1 MINNGKWLRSSFFWL
16 LIALILVVIVI
27 FFFRSQTAPQQV
39 SVTTILADLK
49 TDIAHNQLD
58 TLEVA
63 PDTVTLIR
71 GKAFDAIHES
81 ATINSSFDITN
92 VLKDNGIDYSNTSL
106 LVLQYDAPNPI
117 WNILGVIGSLLPFIL
132 LAIIF
137 IFIIRQS
144 QGANNQALSFGKS
157 RARMFTGNK
166 QSVTFSDV
174 AGVEE
179 AKQELQEIVE
189 FLKFPE
195 KFAALGARIP
205 KGLLLVGPPGTGKT
219 LISRAVAGEAGVP
232 FFSISGS
239 EFVEMF
245 VGVGASRVRDLF
257 EQAKRNSPCIVF
269 VDEIDAVGRQRGAGL
284 GGSHDEREQTLNQI
298 LVEMDGFDTNT
309 NVIVIAATNRPDV
322 LDPALLRPGRFDR
335 QVVLD
340 RPDIRGRIAILQVHA
355 KGKPLDTSITLD
367 TLAKQTPGF
376 SGADL
381 SNLLNEAAILA
392 ARRGKRR
399 IGMSELEEAIDR
411 VVAGPARKSRL
422 ISDREK
428 AITAYHE
435 VGHAL
440 VARMLPNTD
449 PVHKVSIVARG
460 QAGGFTMLLPTED
473 RYLWSKPQFE
483 DTLAYALGGHVAE
496 LIIFGEVTTGASNDI
511 ERVTKIARS
520 MVTEYGMSNLI
531 GPMAL
536 GHKDELVFLGRDFG
550 EQRNYSEQTAREI
563 DEEIRRIIQEA
574 FDKAYNILSQNK
586 KRLIMISER
595 LIKEETLE
603 GPLFESLFNQQVGD
617 EYEEGPSILAG
628 MPGISPSSQ
637 TPNGKE
643 QRNLLPGG
651 YQLPPQLQPPYNRE
665 ASA

>member
-1 MINNGKWLRSSFFWL
+1 MSSGGKWLRTSFIW
-16 LIALILVVIVI
+16 LILALALVLIIVV
-27 FFFRSQTAPQQV
+27 FFRPSSDMTTVNV
-39 SVTTILADLK
+39 STILNDIK
-49 TDIAHNQLD
+49 TDMSGNHKD
-58 TLEVA
+58 TLSVSSSTITLTRGQDSNKEVA
-63 PDTVTLIR
+63 N
-71 GKAFDAIHES
+71 
-81 ATINSSFDITN
+81 INDSFDITR
-92 VLKDNGIDYSNTSL
+92 VLKDNNINYTNNPF
-106 LVLQYDAPNPI
+106 LVLQYEPPSALGA
-117 WNILGVIGSLLPFIL
+117 WLNILGGLIPFIL
-132 LAIIF
+132 IGGLLIF
-137 IFIIRQS
+137 MMRQA
-144 QGANNQALSFGKS
+144 QGSNNQALSFGKS
-157 RARMFTGNK
+157 RARMFMGNK
-166 QSVTFSDV
+166 PTVTFADV
-174 AGVEE
+174 AGVDE

-189 FLKFPE
+189 FLKFPD

-257 EQAKRNSPCIVF
+257 DQAKRNSPCIVF

-309 NVIVIAATNRPDV
+309 NVIVVAATNRPDV

-355 KGKPLDTSITLD
+355 KGKPLDTGVTLD

-381 SNLLNEAAILA
+381 ANLLNEAAILA
-392 ARRGKRR
+392 ARRNKRK

-411 VVAGPARKSRL
+411 VVAGPARKSRI
-422 ISDREK
+422 ISEREK
-428 AITAYHE
+428 AITGYHE

-483 DTLAYALGGHVAE
+483 DMLAYVLGGHVAE

-520 MVTEYGMSNLI
+520 MVTEYGMSSRI

-536 GHKDELVFLGRDFG
+536 GHKEELVFLGRDFG
-550 EQRNYSEQTAREI
+550 EQRNYSEQTAREV

-574 FDKAYNILSQNK
+574 FDKAYHVLLQNK
-586 KRLIMISER
+586 TRLILISER

-603 GPLFESLFNQQVGD
+603 GPMFESLFNQPIDNGQ
-617 EYEEGPSILAG
+617 YESPSILAG
-628 MPGISPSSQ
+628 IPRLDSAG
-637 TPNGKE
+637 NAE
-643 QRNLLPGG
+643 RALLPEPGAS
-651 YQLPPQLQPPYNRE
+651 YPLPPQLQPPYNNGE
-665 ASA
+665 

>member
-1 MINNGKWLRSSFFWL
+1 MTSNRKWLRPSVFWL
-16 LIALILVVIVI
+16 LLTLVAVGIVVYIFRPQTDTQSVNVSTILVDI
-27 FFFRSQTAPQQV
+27 
-39 SVTTILADLK
+39 K
-49 TDIAHNQLD
+49 TDIAKNQQDQLTVAD
-58 TLEVA
+58 NSITL
-63 PDTVTLIR
+63 TR
-71 GKAFDAIHES
+71 GNKSDSPQES
-81 ATINSSFDITN
+81 ATVNSSFDITK
-92 VLKDNGIDYSNTSL
+92 VLKDNNIDYSNTHV
-106 LVLQYDAPNPI
+106 LVLQYNPPNPL
-117 WNILGVIGSLLPFIL
+117 WGWLGALVGILPFLFLGGL
-132 LAIIF
+132 LIF
-137 IFIIRQS
+137 MMRQA
-144 QGANNQALSFGKS
+144 QGSNNQAMSFGKS

-166 QSVTFSDV
+166 TTVTFADV

-189 FLKFPE
+189 FLKYPE
-195 KFAALGARIP
+195 KFVALGARIP

-257 EQAKRNSPCIVF
+257 DQAKHNSPCIVF

-309 NVIVIAATNRPDV
+309 NVIVIAATNRPDI

-335 QVVLD
+335 QIVLD
-340 RPDIRGRIAILQVHA
+340 RPDIRGRIAILNVHA
-355 KGKPLDTSITLD
+355 KGKPLDPSITLD

-399 IGMSELEEAIDR
+399 IGMSELEEAVDR
-411 VVAGPARKSRL
+411 VVAGPARKSRI
-422 ISDREK
+422 ISEREK
-428 AITAYHE
+428 SITAYHE

-483 DTLAYALGGHVAE
+483 DMLAYALGGHVAE
-496 LIIFGEVTTGASNDI
+496 LLTFGEVTTGASNDI

-520 MVTEYGMSNLI
+520 MVTEYGMSSRI
-531 GPMAL
+531 GPIAL

-563 DEEIRRIIQEA
+563 DEEVRRIVQES
-574 FDKAYNILSQNK
+574 FDKAYNVLSQNK
-586 KRLIMISER
+586 TRLILISER

-603 GPLFESLFNQQVGD
+603 GPLFESLFNQHVND
-617 EYEEGPSILAG
+617 EQYESPSVLAG
-628 MPGISPSSQ
+628 IPEVTVNGNNGEQKSLPRPS
-637 TPNGKE
+637 TPAA
-643 QRNLLPGG
+643 
-651 YQLPPQLQPPYNRE
+651 YQLPRQIQPPYNGTGV
-665 ASA
+665 

>member
-1 MINNGKWLRSSFFWL
+1 MSNNGKWLRASIFWL
-16 LIALILVVIVI
+16 LITLAIVLVAVFI
-27 FFFRSQTAPQQV
+27 FRPQPSATSVNV
-39 SVTTILADLK
+39 STILNHIK
-49 TDIAHNQLD
+49 TDMAKNQQD
-58 TLEVA
+58 TLDVA
-63 PDTVTLIR
+63 SDTITLTR
-71 GKAFDAIHES
+71 GKGQDAPKEAAS
-81 ATINSSFDITN
+81 INDSFDITR
-92 VLKDNGIDYSNTSL
+92 VLKDNGIDYANNSL
-106 LVLQYDAPNPI
+106 LVLQYESPSELWGWLSTIGGLIPFL
-117 WNILGVIGSLLPFIL
+117 ILGALL
-132 LAIIF
+132 IF
-137 IFIIRQS
+137 MLRQA
-144 QGANNQALSFGKS
+144 QGTNNQAMSFGKS
-157 RARMFTGNK
+157 RARMFMGNK
-166 QSVTFSDV
+166 PTVTFADV

-189 FLKFPE
+189 FLKYPE
-195 KFAALGARIP
+195 KFVALGARIP

-257 EQAKRNSPCIVF
+257 DQAKRNSPCIVF

-309 NVIVIAATNRPDV
+309 NVIVIAATNRPDI

-340 RPDIRGRIAILQVHA
+340 RPDIRGRVAILQVHA
-355 KGKPLDTSITLD
+355 KGKPLETGISLE

-381 SNLLNEAAILA
+381 SNLLNEAAILS
-392 ARRGKRR
+392 ARRNKRK

-411 VVAGPARKSRL
+411 VVAGPARKSRI
-422 ISDREK
+422 ISEREK

-483 DTLAYALGGHVAE
+483 DMLAYALGGHVAE

-511 ERVTKIARS
+511 ERVTKVARS
-520 MVTEYGMSNLI
+520 MVTEYGMSSRI

-536 GHKDELVFLGRDFG
+536 GHKEELVFLGRDFG
-550 EQRNYSEQTAREI
+550 EQRNYSEQTAREV
-563 DEEIRRIIQEA
+563 DEEVRRIIQEA
-574 FDKAYNILSQNK
+574 FDKAYNVLTQNK
-586 KRLIMISER
+586 TRLIMISER

-603 GPLFESLFNQQVGD
+603 GPIFESLFNQQLSD
-617 EYEEGPSILAG
+617 EQYDSPSVLAG
-628 MPGISPSSQ
+628 SGIIPPEEDEQKSLPMPGAA
-637 TPNGKE
+637 
-643 QRNLLPGG
+643 
-651 YQLPPQLQPPYNRE
+651 YQLPPQFQPPYTSE

>member
-1 MINNGKWLRSSFFWL
+1 MSSSGKWIRTSILLLLVAVAIVLIIFIFRAPSS
-16 LIALILVVIVI
+16 AK
-27 FFFRSQTAPQQV
+27 QV
-39 SVTTILADLK
+39 TVSTILADIK
-49 TDIAHNQLD
+49 SDTAHRQQD
-58 TLEVA
+58 TLDVGSGMLTLTRGPGQNAAQETA
-63 PDTVTLIR
+63 NISDTFDVTQ
-71 GKAFDAIHES
+71 
-81 ATINSSFDITN
+81 
-92 VLKDNGIDYSNTSL
+92 VLKDNGINYTNNGYLT
-106 LVLQYDAPNPI
+106 LQYDAPSALGT
-117 WNILGVIGSLLPFIL
+117 WLNIFLSLIPFLLIGGVL
-132 LAIIF
+132 IF
-137 IFIIRQS
+137 FMRQA
-144 QGANNQALSFGKS
+144 QGTNNQAMSFGKS
-157 RARMFTGNK
+157 RARMILGNK
-166 QSVTFSDV
+166 PSVTFTDV

-189 FLKFPE
+189 FLKYPE
-195 KFAALGARIP
+195 KFVAVGARIP

-257 EQAKRNSPCIVF
+257 DQAKKNSPCIVF

-355 KGKPLDTSITLD
+355 KNKPLEKKISLE
-367 TLAKQTPGF
+367 TLARQTPGF

-381 SNLLNEAAILA
+381 ANLLNEAAILA
-392 ARRGKRR
+392 ARRNRR
-399 IGMSELEEAIDR
+399 TISISELEEAIDR
-411 VVAGPARKSRL
+411 VVAGPARKSRI
-422 ISDREK
+422 ISEREK

-473 RYLWSKPQFE
+473 RYLWSKPQF
-483 DTLAYALGGHVAE
+483 DDLLAYALGGHVAE

-511 ERVTKIARS
+511 ERVTKVARS
-520 MVTEYGMSNLI
+520 MVTEYGMSSRI

-536 GHKDELVFLGRDFG
+536 GHKEELVFLGRDLS
-550 EQRNYSEQTAREI
+550 EQRNYSEQTAREV
-563 DEEIRRIIQEA
+563 DEEVRRIIQEA
-574 FDKAYNILSQNK
+574 FDRAYQTLMQNK
-586 KRLIMISER
+586 TRLIMISER

-603 GPLFESLFNQQVGD
+603 GPAFEALFNQPID
-617 EYEEGPSILAG
+617 EDQYAMPSILAG
-628 MPGISPSSQ
+628 MS
-637 TPNGKE
+637 NGNAGTNGNQGQPK
-643 QRNLLPGG
+643 LLPEAGFGG
-651 YQLPPQLQPPYNRE
+651 
-665 ASA
+665 SA

>member
-1 MINNGKWLRSSFFWL
+1 MTSSGKWLRNSFIW
-16 LIALILVVIVI
+16 LILALVVVLIIVL
-27 FFFRSQTAPQQV
+27 FFHSGSDATQV
-39 SVTTILADLK
+39 NVSTILNDIK
-49 TDIAHNQLD
+49 TDIARNQTD
-58 TLEVA
+58 TLLVSS
-63 PDTVTLIR
+63 DTITLTR
-71 GKAFDAIHES
+71 GQDQSKES
-81 ATINSSFDITN
+81 ANINSTFDITQ
-92 VLKDNGIDYSNTSL
+92 VLKDNNIDYTNNKQ
-106 LVLQYDAPNPI
+106 LVLQYDTPSAVGA
-117 WNILGVIGSLLPFIL
+117 WLNILGGLLPFLFIGGL
-132 LAIIF
+132 LIF
-137 IFIIRQS
+137 MMRQAHGS
-144 QGANNQALSFGKS
+144 NNQALSFGKS

-166 QSVTFSDV
+166 STVTFADV

-189 FLKFPE
+189 FLKFPD

-257 EQAKRNSPCIVF
+257 DQAKKNSPCIVF

-335 QVVLD
+335 QIVLD
-340 RPDIRGRIAILQVHA
+340 RPDIRGRISILQVHA
-355 KGKPLDTSITLD
+355 KGKPFETSISLEV
-367 TLAKQTPGF
+367 LAKQTPGF

-381 SNLLNEAAILA
+381 ANLLNEAAILA
-392 ARRGKRR
+392 ARRNKRK
-399 IGMSELEEAIDR
+399 ISMSELEEAIDR
-411 VVAGPARKSRL
+411 VVAGPARKSRI
-422 ISDREK
+422 ISEREK

-483 DTLAYALGGHVAE
+483 DILAYALGGHVAE

-520 MVTEYGMSNLI
+520 MVTEYGMSSRI

-536 GHKDELVFLGRDFG
+536 GHKEELVFLGRDFG

-563 DEEIRRIIQEA
+563 DEEIRRIIQDA
-574 FDKAYNILSQNK
+574 FDKAYNVLLSNK
-586 KRLIMISER
+586 RRLIMISER
-595 LIKEETLE
+595 LMQEETLE
-603 GPLFESLFNQQVGD
+603 GPLFESLFNQPIDSDQ
-617 EYEEGPSILAG
+617 YESPSVLAG
-628 MPGISPSSQ
+628 MPHLKPSA
-637 TPNGKE
+637 NGDQPILTE
-643 QRNLLPGG
+643 NGSSYL
-651 YQLPPQLQPPYNRE
+651 LPPQLQPPYIE
-665 ASA
+665 GEISE

>member
-1 MINNGKWLRSSFFWL
+1 MSSGGKWLRTSFIW
-16 LIALILVVIVI
+16 LILALALVLIIVV
-27 FFFRSQTAPQQV
+27 FFRPSSDMTTVNV
-39 SVTTILADLK
+39 STILNDIKADMSRNLK
-49 TDIAHNQLD
+49 D
-58 TLEVA
+58 TLSVSSNTITLTRGEDSNKEVA
-63 PDTVTLIR
+63 N
-71 GKAFDAIHES
+71 
-81 ATINSSFDITN
+81 INDSFDITR
-92 VLKDNGIDYSNTSL
+92 VLKDNNINYTNNPF
-106 LVLQYDAPNPI
+106 LVLQYEPPSALGA
-117 WNILGVIGSLLPFIL
+117 WLNILGGLIPFIL
-132 LAIIF
+132 IGGLLIF
-137 IFIIRQS
+137 MMRQA
-144 QGANNQALSFGKS
+144 QGSNNQALSFGKS
-157 RARMFTGNK
+157 RARMFMGNK
-166 QSVTFSDV
+166 PTVTFADV
-174 AGVEE
+174 AGVDE

-189 FLKFPE
+189 FLKFPD

-257 EQAKRNSPCIVF
+257 DQAKRNSPCIVF

-309 NVIVIAATNRPDV
+309 NVIVVAATNRPDV

-355 KGKPLDTSITLD
+355 KGKPLDTGVTLD

-381 SNLLNEAAILA
+381 ANLLNEAAILA
-392 ARRGKRR
+392 ARRNKRK

-411 VVAGPARKSRL
+411 VVAGPARKSRI
-422 ISDREK
+422 ISEREK
-428 AITAYHE
+428 AITGYHE

-483 DTLAYALGGHVAE
+483 DMLAYALGGHVAE

-520 MVTEYGMSNLI
+520 MVTEYGMSSRI

-536 GHKDELVFLGRDFG
+536 GHKEELVFLGRDFG
-550 EQRNYSEQTAREI
+550 EQRNYSEQTAREV

-574 FDKAYNILSQNK
+574 FDKAYHVLLQNK
-586 KRLIMISER
+586 TRLIMISER

-603 GPLFESLFNQQVGD
+603 GPMFESLFNQPIDNSQ
-617 EYEEGPSILAG
+617 YESPSILAG
-628 MPGISPSSQ
+628 IPRRDSAG
-637 TPNGKE
+637 NAE
-643 QRNLLPGG
+643 RALLPEPGAS
-651 YQLPPQLQPPYNRE
+651 YPLPPQLQPPYNNGE
-665 ASA
+665 

>member
-1 MINNGKWLRSSFFWL
+1 MTSSGKWLRNSFIW
-16 LIALILVVIVI
+16 LILALVVVLIIVL
-27 FFFRSQTAPQQV
+27 FFHSGSDTTQV
-39 SVTTILADLK
+39 NVSTILNDIK
-49 TDIAHNQLD
+49 TDIARNQAD
-58 TLEVA
+58 TLLVGS
-63 PDTVTLIR
+63 DTITLTR
-71 GKAFDAIHES
+71 GQDQAKES
-81 ATINSSFDITN
+81 ANINSTFDITQ
-92 VLKDNGIDYSNTSL
+92 VLKDNNIDYTNSKQ
-106 LVLQYDAPNPI
+106 LVLEYDTPSSVGA
-117 WNILGVIGSLLPFIL
+117 WLNILGGLLPFL
-132 LAIIF
+132 LLGGLLIF
-137 IFIIRQS
+137 MMRQA
-144 QGANNQALSFGKS
+144 QGSNNQALSFGKS

-166 QSVTFSDV
+166 STVTFADV

-189 FLKFPE
+189 FLKFPD

-257 EQAKRNSPCIVF
+257 DQAKKNSPCIVF

-335 QVVLD
+335 QIVLD
-340 RPDIRGRIAILQVHA
+340 RPDIRGRISILQVHA
-355 KGKPLDTSITLD
+355 KGKPFETSISLEI
-367 TLAKQTPGF
+367 LAKQTPGF

-381 SNLLNEAAILA
+381 ANLLNEAAILA
-392 ARRGKRR
+392 ARRNKRK
-399 IGMSELEEAIDR
+399 ISMGELEEAIDR
-411 VVAGPARKSRL
+411 VVAGPARKSRI
-422 ISDREK
+422 ISEREK

-483 DTLAYALGGHVAE
+483 DMLAYALGGHVAE

-520 MVTEYGMSNLI
+520 MVTEYGMSSRI

-563 DEEIRRIIQEA
+563 DEEIRRIIQDA
-574 FDKAYNILSQNK
+574 FDKAYNVLLSNK
-586 KRLIMISER
+586 RRLIMISER
-595 LIKEETLE
+595 LMREETLE
-603 GPLFESLFNQQVGD
+603 GPLFESLFNQPIDSDQFD
-617 EYEEGPSILAG
+617 SPSVLAG
-628 MPGISPSSQ
+628 MPHLKPSA
-637 TPNGKE
+637 NGDQPVLTE
-643 QRNLLPGG
+643 NGSSYL
-651 YQLPPQLQPPYNRE
+651 LPPQLQPPYVE
-665 ASA
+665 GEISE

>member
-1 MINNGKWLRSSFFWL
+1 MSSGGKWLRTSFIWLILALALVL
-16 LIALILVVIVI
+16 LIIV
-27 FFFRSQTAPQQV
+27 FFRPSSDTSPADV
-39 SVTTILADLK
+39 STILNHIKADVAKGQKDTLSVSATAITLTRGQSSIK
-49 TDIAHNQLD
+49 DIANIND
-58 TLEVA
+58 TF
-63 PDTVTLIR
+63 DVTQ
-71 GKAFDAIHES
+71 
-81 ATINSSFDITN
+81 
-92 VLKDNGIDYSNTSL
+92 VLKDNGIDYTNGHL
-106 LVLQYDAPNPI
+106 LVLQYEPPSALGA
-117 WNILGVIGSLLPFIL
+117 WLNILGGLIPFIL
-132 LAIIF
+132 IGGLLLF
-137 IFIIRQS
+137 MMRQA
-144 QGANNQALSFGKS
+144 QGSNNQAMSFGKS
-157 RARMFTGNK
+157 RARMFMGNK
-166 QSVTFSDV
+166 STVTFADV

-189 FLKFPE
+189 FLKYPD
-195 KFAALGARIP
+195 KFVALGARIP

-257 EQAKRNSPCIVF
+257 DQAKRNSPCIVF

-340 RPDIRGRIAILQVHA
+340 RPDIRGRSSILQVHA
-355 KGKPLDTSITLD
+355 KGKPLESSVTLE

-381 SNLLNEAAILA
+381 ANLLNEAAILA
-392 ARRGKRR
+392 ARRNKRK

-411 VVAGPARKSRL
+411 VVAGPARKSRI
-422 ISDREK
+422 ISEREK

-440 VARMLPNTD
+440 VARTLPNTD

-483 DTLAYALGGHVAE
+483 DILAYALGGHVAE

-520 MVTEYGMSNLI
+520 MVTEYGMSSRI

-536 GHKDELVFLGRDFG
+536 GHKEELVFLGRDFG

-563 DEEIRRIIQEA
+563 DEEIHRIIQEA
-574 FDKAYNILSQNK
+574 FDKAYHVLLQNK
-586 KRLIMISER
+586 SRLIMISER

-603 GPLFESLFNQQVGD
+603 GTVFESLFNQPIDNSQF
-617 EYEEGPSILAG
+617 ESPSILAG
-628 MPGISPSSQ
+628 MPHLDTLVNS
-637 TPNGKE
+637 E
-643 QRNLLPGG
+643 QALLPEPGSS
-651 YQLPPQLQPPYNRE
+651 YPLPPQFQQPYSNGE
-665 ASA
+665 

>member
-1 MINNGKWLRSSFFWL
+1 MTTNGKWLRTSIFWL
-16 LIALILVVIVI
+16 LIALAIVVIVI
-27 FFFRSQTAPQQV
+27 LIVHPTSGTRQV
-39 SVTTILADLK
+39 TVSTILNDIKADINK
-49 TDIAHNQLD
+49 GQKD
-58 TLEVA
+58 TLSVGNNTLTLTRGASSDA
-63 PDTVTLIR
+63 PM
-71 GKAFDAIHES
+71 ES
-81 ATINSSFDITN
+81 ATVNDTFDITR
-92 VLKDNGIDYSNTSL
+92 VLKDSGIDYANNNL
-106 LVLQYDAPNPI
+106 LVLQYETPNAI
-117 WNILGVIGSLLPFIL
+117 WGWLGALGGLLPFLFLGGL
-132 LAIIF
+132 LIF
-137 IFIIRQS
+137 MMRQA
-144 QGANNQALSFGKS
+144 QGSNNQAMSFGKS
-157 RARMFTGNK
+157 RARMFMGNK
-166 QSVTFSDV
+166 SSVTFADV

-189 FLKFPE
+189 FLKYPE
-195 KFAALGARIP
+195 KFVALGARIP

-257 EQAKRNSPCIVF
+257 DQAKRNSPCIVF

-340 RPDIRGRIAILQVHA
+340 RPDIRGRIAILQVHT
-355 KGKPLDTSITLD
+355 KNKPLETSITLD
-367 TLAKQTPGF
+367 VLAKQTPGF

-381 SNLLNEAAILA
+381 ANLLNEAAILA
-392 ARRGKRR
+392 ARRNKRK
-399 IGMSELEEAIDR
+399 IGLSELEEAIDR
-411 VVAGPARKSRL
+411 VVAGPARKSRI
-422 ISDREK
+422 ISERER

-520 MVTEYGMSNLI
+520 MVTEYGMSSRI
-531 GPMAL
+531 GPIAL
-536 GHKDELVFLGRDFG
+536 GHKEELVFLGRDFG

-563 DEEIRRIIQEA
+563 DEEVHRIVQEA
-574 FDKAYNILSQNK
+574 FDKAYNILLQNK
-586 KRLIMISER
+586 RRLILISER

-603 GPLFESLFNQQVGD
+603 GRLFESLFNEPMND
-617 EYEEGPSILAG
+617 EQYESPSILAG
-628 MPGISPSSQ
+628 IPGANLNGAGEQKSLPMPKAPYP
-637 TPNGKE
+637 TPF
-643 QRNLLPGG
+643 Q
-651 YQLPPQLQPPYNRE
+651 QPYNGE

>member
-1 MINNGKWLRSSFFWL
+1 MAR
-16 LIALILVVIVI
+16 
-27 FFFRSQTAPQQV
+27 
-39 SVTTILADLK
+39 
-49 TDIAHNQLD
+49 NQKD
-58 TLEVA
+58 TLQVA
-63 PDTVTLIR
+63 STSITLIR
-71 GKAFDAIHES
+71 GTGTNPAQEV
-81 ATINSSFDITN
+81 ATVNNSFDITR
-92 VLKDNGIDYSNTSL
+92 VLKDNNINYSNNKL
-106 LVLQYDAPNPI
+106 LVLQYETPSPVWA
-117 WNILGVIGSLLPFIL
+117 WLGAIASFLPFLFIAGIL
-132 LAIIF
+132 LF
-137 IFIIRQS
+137 MMRQA
-144 QGANNQALSFGKS
+144 QGSNNQALSFGKS
-157 RARMFTGNK
+157 RARMFTPNK
-166 QSVTFSDV
+166 QVITFADV

-179 AKQELQEIVE
+179 AKQELQEVVE
-189 FLKFPE
+189 FLKYPE

-298 LVEMDGFDTNT
+298 LVEMDGFDTGT

-335 QVVLD
+335 QIVLD
-340 RPDIRGRIAILQVHA
+340 RPDIRGRVAILEVHS
-355 KGKPLDTSITLD
+355 KGKPFDPKITLD
-367 TLAKQTPGF
+367 TIAKQTPGF

-392 ARRGKRR
+392 ARRNKRR

-411 VVAGPARKSRL
+411 VVAGPARKSRI
-422 ISDREK
+422 ISEREK

-511 ERVTKIARS
+511 ERVTKVARS
-520 MVTEYGMSNLI
+520 MVTEYGMSSRI
-531 GPMAL
+531 GPIAL

-563 DEEIRRIIQEA
+563 DEEIRRIVQEA
-574 FDKAYNILSQNK
+574 FDKAYNILLQNK
-586 KRLIMISER
+586 KRLILISER

-603 GPLFESLFNQQVGD
+603 GPLFESLFNQQIGD
-617 EYEEGPSILAG
+617 EQYESPSILAG
-628 MPGISPSSQ
+628 IPHTEASANGTIEQKSLPMPGSTYS
-637 TPNGKE
+637 
-643 QRNLLPGG
+643 LPTHF
-651 YQLPPQLQPPYNRE
+651 QPPYGNE

>member
-1 MINNGKWLRSSFFWL
+1 MTSSGKWLRTSFFWL
-16 LIALILVVIVI
+16 LIALIVVGVI
-27 FFFRSQTAPQQV
+27 IFIFRPQSDTKSVNV
-39 SVTTILADLK
+39 STVLS
-49 TDIAHNQLD
+49 DIKSDINKNQQD
-58 TLEVA
+58 TLN
-63 PDTVTLIR
+63 VTSNTITLTR
-71 GKAFDAIHES
+71 GKSSDAPKEA
-81 ATINSSFDITN
+81 ATVNNSFDITK
-92 VLKDNGIDYSNTSL
+92 VLKDNAIDYSNNGL
-106 LVLQYDAPNPI
+106 LILQYDSPNPV
-117 WNILGVIGSLLPFIL
+117 WGWLAAFGGILPIL
-132 LAIIF
+132 LFGGLLIF
-137 IFIIRQS
+137 MMRQA
-144 QGANNQALSFGKS
+144 QGTNNQAMSFGKS
-157 RARMFTGNK
+157 RARIFVGNK
-166 QSVTFSDV
+166 TTVTFADV

-189 FLKFPE
+189 FLKYPE

-257 EQAKRNSPCIVF
+257 DQAKRNSPCIVF

-340 RPDIRGRIAILQVHA
+340 RPDIRGRVAILQVHA
-355 KGKPLDTSITLD
+355 KGKPLDPNITLD

-381 SNLLNEAAILA
+381 SNVLNEAAILA

-399 IGMSELEEAIDR
+399 IGMSELEEAVDR
-411 VVAGPARKSRL
+411 VVAGPARKSRI
-422 ISDREK
+422 ISEREK

-449 PVHKVSIVARG
+449 PVHKISIVARG

-496 LIIFGEVTTGASNDI
+496 QIIFGEVTTGASNDI
-511 ERVTKIARS
+511 ERVTKVARS
-520 MVTEYGMSNLI
+520 MVTEYGMSSRI
-531 GPMAL
+531 GPIAL

-550 EQRNYSEQTAREI
+550 EQRNYSEQTAREV
-563 DEEIRRIIQEA
+563 DEEIRRIVQEA
-574 FDKAYNILSQNK
+574 FDKAYTILIQNK
-586 KRLIMISER
+586 TRLIMISER
-595 LIKEETLE
+595 LIAEETLE
-603 GPLFESLFNQQVGD
+603 GPHFESLFNQQVSD
-617 EYEEGPSILAG
+617 EQYDSPSVLAG
-628 MPGISPSSQ
+628 MPGVSA
-637 TPNGKE
+637 NGNTE
-643 QRNLLPGG
+643 QKSLPRPAAS
-651 YQLPPQLQPPYNRE
+651 YQRPKQLQPPYNSE